1 MLIKFEIQKRNYFE
15 IINTE
20 SEVWDFIQNA
30 EKIKF
35 PQEVQAEYELVA
47 EYVVDWT
54 QYRLYITN
62 SGDMKY
68 AKINLKQEKNDIQR
82 WNKK

>member
-1 MLIKFEIQKRNYFE
+1 MV
-15 IINTE
+15 INTE

-35 PQEVQAEYELVA
+35 PQEIQVEYELIA

-68 AKINLKQEKNDIQR
+68 AKINLNTGENL
-82 WNKK
+82 

>member
-1 MLIKFEIQKRNYFE
+1 M

-20 SEVWDFIQNA
+20 SKVWDFIRSA

-35 PQEVQAEYELVA
+35 PQEVQVEYELVA

-54 QYRLYITN
+54 QYRLYITD

-68 AKINLKQEKNDIQR
+68 AKINLKTGENL
-82 WNKK
+82 

>member
-1 MLIKFEIQKRNYFE
+1 M

-35 PQEVQAEYELVA
+35 PKEVQAEYELVA

-68 AKINLKQEKNDIQR
+68 AKINLKTGENL
-82 WNKK
+82 

>member
-1 MLIKFEIQKRNYFE
+1 M

-35 PQEVQAEYELVA
+35 PQEVQAEYKLVS

-68 AKINLKQEKNDIQR
+68 AKINLKTGEK
-82 WNKK
+82 